1 MKLSNDSHRIVH
13 GRKNER
19 SLCASI
25 KEGNC
30 TFGQYTTGGRRI
42 WWPRRIVRIAN
53 VLISPEDPGIND
65 TRACPFGLAPKGRDV
80 RALIID
86 DHPLIQEAVSNVL
99 RRLAPQV
106 SIDAAGD
113 CEHGL
118 DLAGHGV
125 EADLV
130 LLDLNLPGLSGIA
143 ALKVWR
149 NRYPDVPVVVLS
161 AATDQQTVL
170 AAIGAGA
177 AGFIPKS
184 SSNDVMLNALRL
196 VLAGGR
202 YLPPEVLARSG
213 GDQVTTTQVRQ
224 GAKLSVETLGLSARQ
239 AEVLKLIASGAS
251 NKVICREL
259 GLAERTVKAHVT
271 AVFRA
276 LKVTSRTQAAIAAA
290 KLGLVD
296 SRRQSGRS

>member
-1 MKLSNDSHRIVH
+1 
-13 GRKNER
+13 
-19 SLCASI
+19 
-25 KEGNC
+25 
-30 TFGQYTTGGRRI
+30 
-42 WWPRRIVRIAN
+42 
-53 VLISPEDPGIND
+53 
-65 TRACPFGLAPKGRDV
+65 V

-113 CEHGL
+113 CERGL

-149 NRYPDVPVVVLS
+149 KRYPDVPVVVLS

-213 GDQVTTTQVRQ
+213 GDEVTAPQIRQ
-224 GAKLSVETLGLSARQ
+224 GMKLSVETLGLSARQ

-296 SRRQSGRS
+296 TQRQSNRS